1 MVISGAFFYAV
12 LLFSVF
18 PLFSSPP
25 IFFPAVL
32 VPVLSARVS
41 GTEKARLHVHTAV
54 KSLGRVDL
62 HRLDNCADLGARR
75 QTASPSKLCG
85 YVRSAARS
93 CRQFFLHGLRKT
105 LHRWSTLLQF
115 VRRRLAR
122 DTTLILFSGS
132 QRLNHVAPGA
142 RDSSIATR
150 AGNI

>member
-41 GTEKARLHVHTAV
+41 GAEQARLHVHTAV

-62 HRLDNCADLGARR
+62 HRLDNCADLGAHR
-75 QTASPSKLCG
+75 QTASSSKLCG
-85 YVRSAARS
+85 SVSSAARR
-93 CRQFFLHGLRKT
+93 CRPFFLPRLRKH
-105 LHRWSTLLQF
+105 LRRW
-115 VRRRLAR
+115 
-122 DTTLILFSGS
+122 
-132 QRLNHVAPGA
+132 
-142 RDSSIATR
+142 
-150 AGNI
+150 